1 MGFDKDLLFQD
12 SEETDEVALPG
23 KGVVTVRVL
32 TRAQIMKIR
41 KSVKSIPDAIA
52 RQDVMEQ
59 KFLVAGMVDPPM
71 TMEDCKLW
79 QQKSKAGEIDLVL
92 NKINEISGLEEGYG
106 KDATLEFIEDP
117 DAEFRVLPG
126 GTTA

>member
-1 MGFDKDLLFQD
+1 MGFNKDLLFED
-12 SEETDEVALPG
+12 SEETDTVIIPG
-23 KGVVTVRVL
+23 KGEVTVRVL

-59 KFLVAGMVDPPM
+59 KFLVAGMVDPEVDM
-71 TMEDCKLW
+71 QDCALW

-106 KDATLEFIEDP
+106 KDATLDFIEDP
-117 DAEFRVLPG
+117 EAEFRVLPSD
-126 GTTA
+126 